1 MGNVR
6 IRVVAAWALAM
17 LLFLVHL
24 TISPP
29 KLMGDPGWAQ
39 RFAEWGYSARVMS
52 GIGMMELI
60 ASALL
65 LIPKFAFYGAG
76 MLVLVLGFT
85 GLHMWTDPAGALSA
99 QSGSVAFTAQLFLM
113 AAAVAALRYP
123 EAWGV
128 NPGPDAV
135 EDGAE

>member
-1 MGNVR
+1 
-6 IRVVAAWALAM
+6 M

-29 KLMGDPGWAQ
+29 KLLGDPGWAQ

-52 GIGMMELI
+52 GVGMVELI

-65 LIPKFAFYGAG
+65 LIPKLAFYGAG

-85 GLHMWTDPAGALSA
+85 GYHMWAEPGGALSA
-99 QSGSVAFTAQLFLM
+99 QSGSVTFTAQLLLM

-128 NPGPDAV
+128 EQSPTTAAAD
-135 EDGAE
+135 EAE

>member
-1 MGNVR
+1 
-6 IRVVAAWALAM
+6 M

-52 GIGMMELI
+52 GVGMIELI

-65 LIPKFAFYGAG
+65 LIPKLAFYGAG

-85 GLHMWTDPAGALSA
+85 GYHMWSDPAVAPAA
-99 QSGSVAFTAQLFLM
+99 QSGSVTFTAQLFLM

-128 NPGPDAV
+128 KPEASRTAAGT
-135 EDGAE
+135 DGADQSSD